1 MDLRAGTVCPSGG
14 FSAPFPFMK
23 FMNAVGNGCAT
34 HEILRVVVCFSREIS
49 GLVNIVLW
57 N

>member
-1 MDLRAGTVCPSGG
+1 MDLPAGTVCLSGG
-14 FSAPFPFMK
+14 FSASFPFMK

-34 HEILRVVVCFSREIS
+34 HEVLWGIACFSREIS